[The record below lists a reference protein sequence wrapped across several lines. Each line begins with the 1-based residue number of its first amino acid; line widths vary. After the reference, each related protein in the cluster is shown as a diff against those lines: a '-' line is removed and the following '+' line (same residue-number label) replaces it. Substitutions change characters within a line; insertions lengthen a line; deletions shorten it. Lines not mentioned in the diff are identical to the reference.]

1 MIVPQIVVVHLVS
14 RSLPAFGVVSRVPP
28 FNPLS
33 LFRKGDSSFAQVFLH
48 NQVKI
53 RRDIIIPVLIKKTNS
68 NGLKVTQSQFVSD
81 RENGSHDCL
90 AKTMVCLQSP
100 TNLSVIKKVSTL
112 SKCTRVVVL
121 LEGKLCKQRNSSFC
135 LTCDQA
141 FFFRGKSFSPRLRNK
156 REERSPDRRLRF
168 VLIFSHPAEE
178 LRGCYW

>member
-1 MIVPQIVVVHLVS
+1 M
-14 RSLPAFGVVSRVPP
+14 
-28 FNPLS
+28 
-33 LFRKGDSSFAQVFLH
+33 
-48 NQVKI
+48 
-53 RRDIIIPVLIKKTNS
+53 IKK
-68 NGLKVTQSQFVSD
+68 F
-81 RENGSHDCL
+81 
-90 AKTMVCLQSP
+90 
-100 TNLSVIKKVSTL
+100 STL

-178 LRGCYW
+178 LRGCYRSEKVERLFVQRSECDERIESFASPPYFITLLNFSVNVFCMEVQWNLDITNLYITKSFVRRTIFFAPVTAK